1 MELFAL
7 YTLKYLTTLQN
18 LDLDAD
24 KNFYWKP
31 FTVAMV
37 IITKLR
43 LDEAWIDI
51 HENYKRKFASSRLQ
65 LLNKF
70 GRSRYPLRLS
80 NRLVSLSLLF
90 Q

>member
-24 KNFYWKP
+24 KNFYSKAIHSG
-31 FTVAMV
+31 VKLYLLSLMV
-37 IITKLR
+37 IMTKLW
-43 LDEAWIDI
+43 LDEAWSDI

-65 LLNKF
+65 LTE
-70 GRSRYPLRLS
+70 
-80 NRLVSLSLLF
+80 
-90 Q
+90 